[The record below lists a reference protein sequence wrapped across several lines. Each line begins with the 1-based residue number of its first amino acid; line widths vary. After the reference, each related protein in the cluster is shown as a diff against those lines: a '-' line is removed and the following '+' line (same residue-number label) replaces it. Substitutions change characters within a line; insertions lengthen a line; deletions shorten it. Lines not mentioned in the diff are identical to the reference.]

1 MLQPG
6 FEIVYCNIYIK
17 DQISFIT
24 DRSHLALEGG
34 HIVAVKVE
42 DLVANLAAKVKEM
55 GEENKTC
62 PHLDCF
68 FPILLL
74 RVNKGV
80 RSLVHTAQLALS
92 RARTRASSPLRV
104 GRVFSNCLKILP
116 LWPLSLYLGMGEF
129 PFEIDNSLI

>member
-24 DRSHLALEGG
+24 NKISLNLDRSHLALEGG

-55 GEENKTC
+55 GEENKT
-62 PHLDCF
+62 
-68 FPILLL
+68 
-74 RVNKGV
+74 
-80 RSLVHTAQLALS
+80 
-92 RARTRASSPLRV
+92 SP
-104 GRVFSNCLKILP
+104 
-116 LWPLSLYLGMGEF
+116 
-129 PFEIDNSLI
+129 